1 MSEVRPPVGGLFFE
15 RQVMSDTPEPEFD
28 GIPVDLIFEV
38 TEDSSPVGYHEDK
51 TPCYAFKGRCP
62 KGDIARTA
70 DGSPVLDLSNQE
82 NMKSFR
88 EYIDGL
94 PPSPMPKRLQD
105 GSPKTAMNWFDENL
119 VGKTFSFELPGIG
132 VKHFHVKE
140 GHLFRLVCETPSDPS
155 SLRKGMVKGATSAEM
170 ARQMIRKGLANEKFD
185 SLNKNLNDKNLDAA
199 FEDAHALKGIAG
211 NLHLTS
217 LYKAI
222 EAIVEPLRARDTQAD
237 YQALYTKI
245 DEQLKVFKNIAA
257 Q

>member
-1 MSEVRPPVGGLFFE
+1 MTREELISAGADYDGGLALC
-15 RQVMSDTPEPEFD
+15 MNS
-28 GIPVDLIFEV
+28 
-38 TEDSSPVGYHEDK
+38 EDFY
-51 TPCYAFKGRCP
+51 FK
-62 KGDIARTA
+62 
-70 DGSPVLDLSNQE
+70 
-82 NMKSFR
+82 
-88 EYIDGL
+88 
-94 PPSPMPKRLQD
+94 
-105 GSPKTAMNWFDENL
+105 
-119 VGKTFSFELPGIG
+119 
-132 VKHFHVKE
+132 
-140 GHLFRLVCETPSDPS
+140 
-155 SLRKGMVKGATSAEM
+155 
-170 ARQMIRKGLANEKFD
+170 MIRKGLANEKFD